1 MAGHSNYTA
10 VLDACV
16 LYPIALCDAL
26 LSVATTRLFSPKWT
40 TAIEDEWMRNVAK
53 DRPEL
58 AGKLLQRRDDM
69 RKAIPDWEVPREGWT
84 RMLRSFGADEL
95 PDRDDAHVIA
105 AAVAGHADCIVTTNL
120 RDFPQ
125 GVLAPLGLEAIHPDD
140 FLVAQWDLDEFVV
153 IAAFRGMRARKRNPE
168 LDAETF
174 AARMEANG
182 LVRVAERLRQAASL
196 I

>member
-69 RKAIPDWEVPREGWT
+69 AKPSPIGKCLAKAGRACCVP
-84 RMLRSFGADEL
+84 L
-95 PDRDDAHVIA
+95 
-105 AAVAGHADCIVTTNL
+105 
-120 RDFPQ
+120 
-125 GVLAPLGLEAIHPDD
+125 
-140 FLVAQWDLDEFVV
+140 
-153 IAAFRGMRARKRNPE
+153 
-168 LDAETF
+168 
-174 AARMEANG
+174 ARMNCPTG
-182 LVRVAERLRQAASL
+182 TMRT
-196 I
+196 